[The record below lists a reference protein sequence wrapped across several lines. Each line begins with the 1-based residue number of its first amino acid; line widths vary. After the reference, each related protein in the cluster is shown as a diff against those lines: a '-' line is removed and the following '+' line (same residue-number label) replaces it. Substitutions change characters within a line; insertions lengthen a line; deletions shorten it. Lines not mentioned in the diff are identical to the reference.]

1 MRGKAY
7 LFCVLAALIM
17 ALPMVPQASATIV
30 NDLVTF
36 SATNFTSFP
45 VGGTSV
51 PDPVTG
57 SFTITFDNSTSIS
70 TPTTGTTTGISY
82 VSLNIPL
89 GSALSFSYDQPTDF
103 LYVGGLSNGPGVI
116 QILPGND
123 DFYLRI
129 SSFSTAP
136 TFGQFG
142 YAENTGDYFYTTSA
156 VGQGLTVGPAPVPLP
171 GTLPLVLSGLGALV
185 AWRRRSA

>member
-17 ALPMVPQASATIV
+17 ALPMVPQASATLV

-57 SFTITFDNSTSIS
+57 SFTITFDN
-70 TPTTGTTTGISY
+70 
-82 VSLNIPL
+82 
-89 GSALSFSYDQPTDF
+89 
-103 LYVGGLSNGPGVI
+103 
-116 QILPGND
+116 
-123 DFYLRI
+123 
-129 SSFSTAP
+129 
-136 TFGQFG
+136 
-142 YAENTGDYFYTTSA
+142 
-156 VGQGLTVGPAPVPLP
+156 
-171 GTLPLVLSGLGALV
+171 
-185 AWRRRSA
+185 